1 MNSPRVSRRSPRL
14 VALLA
19 RAREALK
26 KDAMARGLLRAFGA
40 APLLLVAS
48 QLLVSRWP
56 ALGFG
61 PWLLALAAIVA
72 LFAWPLLTVRRWLQD
87 EKALAA
93 RIQSRRP
100 AFRNDIQATLEFAE
114 SAPVDEDRAAL
125 RAQLEA
131 RVTKMLGDET
141 RWDDILPARH
151 PRLEGAAV
159 GLALVAALILALSP
173 AFRASVEP
181 RVAAGGGEA
190 PVLEE
195 RYLVSPLTV
204 RVQPPAYTRTP
215 PQVLEFVSG
224 GVTVL
229 EGTTLT
235 IEGETF
241 ERPDAGWLQVDG
253 DDERTPL
260 TVDAN
265 GHFSA
270 RFHAMENA
278 RYRFGFRIRGRD
290 VLDARPFHVAL
301 RPDEAPVLTLYEPEA
316 DHPVTPGEVVDLRY
330 DVRDDYGVRD
340 VHLVWY
346 FQGREQDAER
356 LPLLGSEAGTFA
368 EDVAPFDTAPLYL
381 QPGDEVVVY
390 LEGRDNVDFRSPNV
404 GRSEARRFFVE
415 EPHRPEVEALAL
427 KEQLFEA
434 LLEQLAALL
443 SIPMHS
449 LHSDGDGGFE
459 VRPREE
465 LAGAAHAANVRAV
478 HEAQE
483 TWPPTHD
490 ALQALA
496 ELFDTWE
503 ELDAREQ
510 RLFETMQAG
519 LTQRDRTVAR
529 HLEGLGMALE
539 QGSLTAAQT
548 RRLYVEYAGYIQDVE
563 RAALVVEARISE
575 HQAADVARA
584 IQELSEVRERLR
596 ELLEEYRE
604 TEDPELR
611 ARIERELDRLSARM
625 RDLIET
631 IASQV
636 QNLPEEHFN
645 AEALD
650 PHETAEQVASMGDAM
665 ERMRDLLRA
674 GDIDA
679 AMEAFDD
686 LSRTLDALEHE
697 LGDPFAGQGEDTLSA
712 FDQAMGELMDEMNA
726 IDAMQQALEDET
738 SAMERELREER
749 LADERETLT
758 ERLAEALEAT
768 REARERAASHD
779 DPDATIT
786 EAQRDAQ
793 ARLERLERSLENQ
806 DLAVAEDAALD
817 AMEALR
823 QLESSAARAR
833 RFRQDDHDQTLRSVE
848 TVSQKDAARMGEV
861 AQELSELQQR
871 LEPQP
876 GPERGEQFESLRE
889 RQQQAAERAERLQ
902 QQMDEMGEQFPM
914 MRPEG
919 DATGAGSQA
928 GEPGEGMQQLQD
940 GMRDASSSLE
950 QQRVPEARDGQRQ
963 ALDALQTMREQ
974 LQQQMA
980 QRRQQ
985 AQREAQRS
993 GRGSMKQDEVD
1004 VSGDADRDLLRRQQ
1018 IMEAM
1023 REGSLDAWDDPIR
1036 QYYESLVQ

>member
-1 MNSPRVSRRSPRL
+1 MNSSRVSSRSPRF
-14 VALLA
+14 AASLA

-26 KDAMARGLLRAFGA
+26 KDALARGMLRALGA
-40 APLLLVAS
+40 APLLLVTS
-48 QLLVSRWP
+48 QLLVARWP
-56 ALGFG
+56 SLGFG
-61 PWLLALAAIVA
+61 PWLLAFAAIVA
-72 LFAWPLLTVRRWLQD
+72 LFAWPLLTVRTFLQD
-87 EKALAA
+87 DKALAA
-93 RIQSRRP
+93 RIEARRP
-100 AFRNDIQATLEFAE
+100 AYRNDLQAVLEFAE

-141 RWDDILPARH
+141 RWDDILPARK
-151 PRLEGAAV
+151 PRVEGAAV
-159 GLALVAALILALSP
+159 GLSLVVALILVLTP
-173 AFRASVEP
+173 AFRASVAP
-181 RVAAGGGEA
+181 GAAAGDGDA
-190 PVLEE
+190 AALEE
-195 RYLVSPLTV
+195 RHLISPLTV
-204 RVQPPAYTRTP
+204 RVQPPAYTRVP
-215 PQVLEFVSG
+215 PRVLEFVSG

-229 EGTTLT
+229 EGSTLT
-235 IEGETF
+235 IEGQTF
-241 ERPDAGWLQVDG
+241 ERPEAGWFQVDG
-253 DDERTPL
+253 SDERHAL
-260 TVDAN
+260 SVDEH
-265 GHFSA
+265 GQFSA
-270 RFHAMENA
+270 RIHAMEDA

-290 VLDARPFHVAL
+290 VLEARPFHVAL
-301 RPDEAPVLTLYEPEA
+301 QQDETPVLTLYEPET

-340 VHLVWY
+340 VQLVWY

-356 LPLLGSEAGTFA
+356 LPLLGSEAGTYA
-368 EDVAPFDTAPLYL
+368 EDVAPFDTAPMYL

-390 LEGRDNVDFRSPNV
+390 LEARDNVDFRSPNV

-415 EPHRPEVEALAL
+415 EPHRPEEELLTL

-434 LLEQLAALL
+434 LLEQLAAMLP
-443 SIPMHS
+443 IPMHT
-449 LHSDGDGGFE
+449 LQSDGESGLR
-459 VRPREE
+459 VRPRETLE
-465 LAGAAHAANVRAV
+465 GAEHASNVRAV

-483 TWPPTHD
+483 AWAPTHD
-490 ALQALA
+490 ALQGIA
-496 ELFDTWE
+496 ELFQTWE
-503 ELDAREQ
+503 ELDEREQ
-510 RLFETMQAG
+510 RLFETMHAG
-519 LTQRDRTVAR
+519 LTQRDRSVAR
-529 HLEGLGMALE
+529 QLENLGVALE
-539 QGSLTAAQT
+539 QDALSTAAT
-548 RRLYVEYAGYIQDVE
+548 RPLYVEYAGYIQDVE
-563 RAALVVEARISE
+563 RAALVVEALISE

-625 RDLIET
+625 RDLIDL

-636 QNLPEEHFN
+636 QNLPQEHFN

-665 ERMRDLLRA
+665 ERMRDLLRS

-679 AMEAFDD
+679 AMEAFDE
-686 LSRTLDALEHE
+686 LSRTLDDLERE
-697 LGDPFAGQGEDTLSA
+697 LGDPFAGQDADTLSE

-726 IDAMQQALEDET
+726 IDAMQQALEEET

-749 LADERETLT
+749 LNAERQTL
-758 ERLAEALEAT
+758 EDALREALEAT
-768 REARERAASHD
+768 REARERAASHRD
-779 DPDATIT
+779 DDATIT

-793 ARLERLERSLENQ
+793 ARLERLERGLESQ
-806 DLAVAEDAALD
+806 DLSVAEDAALD

-833 RFRQDDHDQTLRSVE
+833 RFRQDDSAQTLRDVE
-848 TVSQKDAARMGEV
+848 TLSQKDAARMGEV

-876 GPERGEQFESLRE
+876 GPERGEQFESLQE
-889 RQQQAAERAERLQ
+889 RQRQASERAERLQ
-902 QQMDEMGEQFPM
+902 QQMSEMGERFPM
-914 MRPEG
+914 ISPEG
-919 DATGAGSQA
+919 DASGAGEQA
-928 GEPGEGMQQLQD
+928 GAPGEGMQQLQQ
-940 GMRDASSSLE
+940 GMRDASSGLE
-950 QQRVPEARDGQRQ
+950 QRRVPEARDGQRQ
-963 ALDALQTMREQ
+963 ALDALQSMREQ

-993 GRGSMKQDEVD
+993 GRGSMRQDEVD

-1018 IMEAM
+1018 IMDAM